1 VPSMSIGRAVLL
13 ARLIADHGLARVL
26 ELGCQHGKGTAYL
39 AATLRALG
47 PPGGALTTVDRDE
60 ALSLRPTV
68 HEVLA
73 ALGLRDLVAVHIEPR
88 SLTWRLMRFLEAGP
102 EPRFDL
108 CYIDAAHSWDV
119 TGLAFLLVDRL
130 LAPGGWVVLD
140 DLDWTYERMLPP
152 GEPPPA
158 WLARM
163 PAEEVGTPQVRKVWE
178 LLVRRHRALFER
190 LPPRAELERLAP
202 PDEAAIYLA
211 RRLLILCRK
220 WRPLRVVPCGE
231 AAAAWLAAVASVPE
245 AEGLRPLLGVEA
257 DPGYGDFAE
266 RDGCGIA
273 RKRAP

>member
-1 VPSMSIGRAVLL
+1 LARAQPDLSPGATGLPPGVDAALRDVQARLEGVPSMSIGRAVLL

-178 LLVRRHRALFER
+178 LLVRRH
-190 LPPRAELERLAP
+190 
-202 PDEAAIYLA
+202 
-211 RRLLILCRK
+211 
-220 WRPLRVVPCGE
+220 
-231 AAAAWLAAVASVPE
+231 
-245 AEGLRPLLGVEA
+245 
-257 DPGYGDFAE
+257 PGYGDFAE